1 MENFS
6 KRYNQQYLVFF
17 IVFFLFFSKSVVKS
31 QDSYVFPDIAAP
43 GMVTYFEIVAKAND
57 NSFFGSDGFS
67 LNNPSSNVSI
77 RITQQTPA
85 GANLVQFGPISVS
98 WTGRLLS
105 SYVFVNPDVNP
116 KDWDWEQSGTFVIF
130 EVLVGGVRVS
140 EYRIDIVKPFPF
152 GDKSLNAE
160 SILGQGQL
168 GRRSRRGAMIVDSMV
183 LGNKAYTVSR
193 NDIDASL
200 PGNQAY
206 LPFTLISKGP
216 IRGTG
221 ANSEI
226 NVNASSL
233 NGGVG
238 GGGGAGSFCD
248 VFFGASGNGTKG
260 GDGFTG
266 GGPGGQ
272 NGTLGSP
279 DERKESGIGTGEMI
293 EPNNVGGYS
302 INGIKGGSSD
312 LSYESSGGGTGHP
325 FGLSGDGCNDGNNCN
340 TAGGIGG
347 GSGYRQVSVGG
358 SAGHATDGLNSGGA
372 SNTGGKSY
380 GNVMGVPLAG
390 GSGGAGGNPQGA
402 GCAGVGG
409 GGGGA
414 IRVQAMRIENVK
426 ILANGASGG
435 NGSAPVINGGAGSG
449 GFIDFHSK
457 LGFNTVS
464 VEAKGGTNGGNGRVR
479 FNTLSNVGVNPLFI
493 TPAGSNY
500 NGFSIDS
507 TTFLSQTKTKI
518 YGSANLLDLQN
529 GRINLYLKHGNRD
542 WGGLGKPTAV
552 GAFGKWEFEIDLTP
566 YKADITNTDK
576 YFYLAGSLDISSPS
590 TTQYKVEPRVV
601 FSQSGANV
609 LIADLQPELLTE
621 KRPTKKIVG
630 CGDEV
635 IIDSLWATNIGE
647 GSLNVE
653 LVNSWVNG
661 NQGFSIVNLNP
672 NGQIPINPKDS
683 IRIKFAFDTKGKTNG
698 IYRDSLLLYTNL
710 KSNNGVRYLLVEIDY
725 SKYALDI
732 TDMSNKSIDTLD
744 LGTICKGDVAKGSI
758 KLVNKSGGNIT
769 LIPAKLS
776 VNLSESGFTIGNFV
790 NNGTQT
796 IELQI
801 PNTNFTTATD
811 GLVGVFSVFNDK
823 CTDVL
828 DSVIVKLVISE
839 TKLSLV
845 DAADLDFGDVIVGKA
860 KTQTIRIKNDGPS
873 DAYLDANMSI
883 AAPYSV
889 ITTRPILPV
898 TLKKDEIIEV
908 DVTFSPT
915 ATGRFDLP
923 SIISS
928 TNNGSGNNIACS
940 GDLELP
946 ITGVGVN
953 SNFEYIKELDFGN
966 VLVCSPN
973 KDSVITIKNKN
984 NKKVKFTSI
993 TNEGNDPT
1001 LFSAVLISDPNKE
1014 YGLDEEMQF
1023 RVTFN
1028 SNSQPLGFKSAL
1040 ANFLIT
1046 FVEDA
1051 STTVLSI
1058 GYRGTIEGLETITIP
1073 NNQLDFGDI
1082 AMGVTAGPR
1091 KVKIKN
1097 TGKLTRT
1104 YSFTNNDPE
1113 ITITPS
1119 NFTLI
1124 PDEEIDLDVS
1134 VLVKTEGVFTKNA
1147 TIKENDCNLTFDLVI
1162 IGKSIASEVAIS
1174 PMNLDFGI
1182 KSPCMTETQDVTI
1195 TNNGQIGVTFVKA
1208 EIVGTNA
1215 GFFSIVNVVS
1225 NITLADSSNM
1235 NQTIEFTN
1243 PAKQLGTFTAELKIT
1258 MLENGVEIVYTIPL
1272 SVEVNTGFEAS
1283 PIAPDSLKFENVVL
1297 LQSLTK
1303 PFIFKATEKWRI
1315 EVSRI
1320 EVNSIN
1326 PNFSSVFQINDQNLI
1341 TSDLAGGNN
1350 YNWNLTFAPTT
1361 LDTVY
1366 GEIRVFYKINSDNN
1380 CEEEV
1385 LLKVLGYGVPAAKVS
1400 ISIDDMTID
1409 PTNDNIKIP
1418 VKMYIS
1424 SGLENIDTMKI
1435 DTLAISYNYTQ
1446 FYPKSVENGT
1456 IINSEITDLA
1466 NNRATTYI
1474 TSNVFNLDK
1483 IEKDVISLVGTPM
1496 LGNIVKDSVKIEYA
1510 KFDNETLIGEK
1521 IISNGSIETKVC
1533 TEGDEVR
1540 LLTNSTP
1547 MKLSIESNNDIVR
1560 LNCQTIELGN
1570 QSLDIYS
1577 LTGELVYSNKWEYR
1591 LGMNSLFSFDI
1602 DKNKF
1607 SSGLY
1612 IVKFSSTNRF
1622 KILKISIL
1630 R

>member
-57 NSFFGSDGFS
+57 NSFFGNDGFS

-340 TAGGIGG
+340 TVGGIGG

-414 IRVQAMRIENVK
+414 IRVQAMKIENVK

-449 GFIDFHSK
+449 GFIDFHTK
-457 LGFNTVS
+457 LSFNSVS

-479 FNTLSNVGVNPLFI
+479 FNTLSNAGVNPLFI
-493 TPAGSNY
+493 SPAGSTY

-507 TTFLSQTKTKI
+507 TTYLSQTKTKI

-683 IRIKFAFDTKGKTNG
+683 IRIKFSFDTKGKTNG
-698 IYRDSLLLYTNL
+698 IYRDSLLIYTNL

-732 TDMSNKSIDTLD
+732 TDMNNKSIDTLD

-769 LIPAKLS
+769 LIPAILS

-823 CTDVL
+823 CPDVL

-883 AAPYSV
+883 TAPYSV

-915 ATGRFDLP
+915 ATGRFDLL

-1058 GYRGTIEGLETITIP
+1058 GYRI
-1073 NNQLDFGDI
+1073 
-1082 AMGVTAGPR
+1082 
-1091 KVKIKN
+1091 
-1097 TGKLTRT
+1097 
-1104 YSFTNNDPE
+1104 
-1113 ITITPS
+1113 
-1119 NFTLI
+1119 
-1124 PDEEIDLDVS
+1124 
-1134 VLVKTEGVFTKNA
+1134 
-1147 TIKENDCNLTFDLVI
+1147 
-1162 IGKSIASEVAIS
+1162 
-1174 PMNLDFGI
+1174 
-1182 KSPCMTETQDVTI
+1182 
-1195 TNNGQIGVTFVKA
+1195 
-1208 EIVGTNA
+1208 
-1215 GFFSIVNVVS
+1215 
-1225 NITLADSSNM
+1225 
-1235 NQTIEFTN
+1235 
-1243 PAKQLGTFTAELKIT
+1243 
-1258 MLENGVEIVYTIPL
+1258 
-1272 SVEVNTGFEAS
+1272 
-1283 PIAPDSLKFENVVL
+1283 
-1297 LQSLTK
+1297 
-1303 PFIFKATEKWRI
+1303 
-1315 EVSRI
+1315 
-1320 EVNSIN
+1320 
-1326 PNFSSVFQINDQNLI
+1326 
-1341 TSDLAGGNN
+1341 
-1350 YNWNLTFAPTT
+1350 
-1361 LDTVY
+1361 
-1366 GEIRVFYKINSDNN
+1366 
-1380 CEEEV
+1380 
-1385 LLKVLGYGVPAAKVS
+1385 
-1400 ISIDDMTID
+1400 
-1409 PTNDNIKIP
+1409 
-1418 VKMYIS
+1418 
-1424 SGLENIDTMKI
+1424 
-1435 DTLAISYNYTQ
+1435 
-1446 FYPKSVENGT
+1446 
-1456 IINSEITDLA
+1456 
-1466 NNRATTYI
+1466 
-1474 TSNVFNLDK
+1474 
-1483 IEKDVISLVGTPM
+1483 
-1496 LGNIVKDSVKIEYA
+1496 
-1510 KFDNETLIGEK
+1510 
-1521 IISNGSIETKVC
+1521 
-1533 TEGDEVR
+1533 
-1540 LLTNSTP
+1540 
-1547 MKLSIESNNDIVR
+1547 
-1560 LNCQTIELGN
+1560 
-1570 QSLDIYS
+1570 
-1577 LTGELVYSNKWEYR
+1577 
-1591 LGMNSLFSFDI
+1591 
-1602 DKNKF
+1602 
-1607 SSGLY
+1607 
-1612 IVKFSSTNRF
+1612 
-1622 KILKISIL
+1622 
-1630 R
+1630 